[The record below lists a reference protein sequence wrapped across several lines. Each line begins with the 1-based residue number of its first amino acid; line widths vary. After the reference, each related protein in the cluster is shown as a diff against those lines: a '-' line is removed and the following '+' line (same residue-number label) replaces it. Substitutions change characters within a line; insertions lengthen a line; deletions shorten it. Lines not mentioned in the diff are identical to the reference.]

1 MKDGESGE
9 PDRAET
15 HWVEWKFMLKDRK
28 KAIQTITNNQQS
40 GLQQLSQQ
48 HCVLDRDH
56 CEWQM
61 QGERGGERYKQQK
74 RCEKRCNDVRKVAT
88 KNNMTRRQD

>member
-9 PDRAET
+9 PDSVET
-15 HWVEWKFMLKDRK
+15 HLVEWKFILKDRK

-48 HCVLDRDH
+48 HCILDRDH
-56 CEWQM
+56 REWQM
-61 QGERGGERYKQQK
+61 QGERGGERYEQRE
-74 RCEKRCNDVRKVAT
+74 RCEKGCNDVRNVAT
-88 KNNMTRRQD
+88 RNSTTRRQQ